1 MCFTF
6 ASIWGMSRFLPDRAK
21 PTSQPRAQ
29 GLKKL
34 LVFLLSFAVA
44 AGAWHCAPAAVGIR
58 ALDEPALMVKAPAK
72 VLLIAIAR
80 AGNRLVAVGEHG
92 VITYSDDNGASWR
105 QSSVPVTVSLTSIGF
120 ADALHGWA
128 AGHYGVILH
137 TADGGLTWHEQLNG
151 LQANQLTLA
160 AAQAAAADHST
171 SVGAPLAVRRADAFI
186 AGGADK
192 PFLSVL
198 VTSDNDVTVF
208 GAYRLVM
215 KTTDG
220 GKTWADW
227 SLNIA
232 DPISQN
238 LYDAERSGQNI
249 YIASEAGLV
258 FLSTDGGN
266 TYNQVTPPTDST
278 LFGILGL
285 GSGEVLTYGVAGRA
299 FASSDMGKT
308 WQTIDLGTD
317 TNLTAAIRLASGRIV
332 LTAEDGRVFV
342 SDGALTGFKPL
353 AVTIPMGLF
362 GMAEA
367 ANGDVVFVGSN
378 GIASLPASVFSQS

>member
-1 MCFTF
+1 
-6 ASIWGMSRFLPDRAK
+6 
-21 PTSQPRAQ
+21 
-29 GLKKL
+29 
-34 LVFLLSFAVA
+34 
-44 AGAWHCAPAAVGIR
+44 
-58 ALDEPALMVKAPAK
+58 MVKAPDK
-72 VLLIAIAR
+72 VFLIAIAR

-92 VITYSDDNGASWR
+92 VITYSDDNGNSWR
-105 QSSVPVTVSLTSIGF
+105 QSSVPVTVTLTSIGF

-137 TADGGLTWHEQLNG
+137 TSDGGVTWQEQLNG

-160 AAQAAAADHST
+160 AAQAAVAGHST
-171 SVGAPLAVRRADAFI
+171 ALGAPLAIKRADAFV
-186 AGGADK
+186 ADGADK

-198 VTSDNDVTVF
+198 AINPNDATVF
-208 GAYRLVM
+208 GAYRMVM

-220 GKTWADW
+220 GKTWMDR
-227 SLNIA
+227 SLNVA

-238 LYDAERSGQNI
+238 LYDAERAGPDI

-266 TYNQVTPPTDST
+266 SYNQVAPPTDST

-285 GSGEVLTYGVAGRA
+285 GAGDVLAYGVAGRM
-299 FASSDMGKT
+299 FSSTDAGKT

-317 TNLTAAIRLASGRIV
+317 TNLTAAIRLASGKIV
-332 LTAEDGRVFV
+332 VAEEDGRVFV
-342 SDGALTGFKPL
+342 TDGAVTAFKPL
-353 AVTIPMGLF
+353 PVSIPMGLF

-367 ANGDVVFVGSN
+367 ADGDVVFVGSN
-378 GIASLPASVFSQS
+378 GTASLAASIFSQN